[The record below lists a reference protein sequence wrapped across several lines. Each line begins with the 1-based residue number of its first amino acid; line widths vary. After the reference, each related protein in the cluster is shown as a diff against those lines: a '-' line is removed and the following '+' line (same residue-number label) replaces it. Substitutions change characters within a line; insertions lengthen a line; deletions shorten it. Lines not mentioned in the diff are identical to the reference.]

1 MAKSTADDSQLD
13 ELREAFEYNDRD
25 ADGKIAL
32 EEFILMLDE
41 LDAGMSEREARTGF
55 EDIDTNDDGRIDFP
69 EFVAWWRED

>member
-1 MAKSTADDSQLD
+1 MAYPSADDGQQD

-25 ADGKIAL
+25 GDGRIEL

-41 LDAGMSEREARTGF
+41 LEAGMSDREARTGF
-55 EDIDTNDDGRIDFP
+55 NEIDSNDDGLIDLR